1 MSTLT
6 VDNIVGAT
14 AAANVKLPA
23 GYVVQTQ
30 YAQSMTQVSTQTTSL
45 GSPTETG
52 LNVTITPKY
61 NTSKILLMISA
72 SMTGDGGSAY
82 VNALIKRDNTLI
94 DLLGGSQAN
103 DGVMDYAHNHT
114 GGRSHFQFLD
124 SPATTSAITYKFCIT
139 RYGGSGTAYFNNNGS
154 NLSHSSFVAMEIA
167 Q

>member
-1 MSTLT
+1 MASTLT

-30 YAQSMTQVSTQTTSL
+30 YAQSMTQVTTQTTAL

-61 NTSKILLMISA
+61 NTSKILLMIST
-72 SMTGDGGSAY
+72 SIRGDGGSAY
-82 VNALIKRDNTLI
+82 VNALIKRNTTLI
-94 DLLGGSQAN
+94 DLTGSQTN

-114 GGRSHFQFLD
+114 AGRSHFQFLD
-124 SPATTSAITYKFCIT
+124 SPATTSATTYKFCIT

-154 NLSHSSFVAMEIA
+154 DLSHSSFVAMEIA